1 MKNLWNNL
9 RCLITNQPNNLT
21 IDLALTKLFNKI
33 QREIN
38 TLVDSP
44 KVFMEE

>member
-9 RCLITNQPNNLT
+9 RCLIANQPNNLT
-21 IDLALTKLFNKI
+21 TDPALTKLSNKI
-33 QREIN
+33 QKEIN
-38 TLVDSP
+38 TLADSP